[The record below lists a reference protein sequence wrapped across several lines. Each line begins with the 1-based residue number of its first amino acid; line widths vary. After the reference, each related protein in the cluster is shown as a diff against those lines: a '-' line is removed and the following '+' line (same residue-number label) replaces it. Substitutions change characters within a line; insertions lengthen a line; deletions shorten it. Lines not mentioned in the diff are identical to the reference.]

1 MPWGLGCHSRLVGLA
16 EGIVCHRP
24 VATKELAPVVSELS
38 PPPAALLAPQSSF
51 LQFEKTI
58 DTGLGARKAGFR
70 LLSLVPWPWASHRT
84 YVGLTVLSCE
94 MDIRAVPNTSHV
106 CHASSPGYKLQ
117 FPLHTQLDY
126 SPS

>member
-1 MPWGLGCHSRLVGLA
+1 M
-16 EGIVCHRP
+16 
-24 VATKELAPVVSELS
+24 VSELS

-51 LQFEKTI
+51 LQFKKTI
-58 DTGLGARKAGFR
+58 DTGLGARKAGFW

-126 SPS
+126 SPPEETSTPTHGRVLASA